1 MQQKTI
7 LVSIAILLIIGSGIA
22 WKLSNSEPS
31 PRITNFEECVA
42 AGSPVMESY
51 PRQCRANRQTF
62 VEEQKPTPCRDE
74 ERNVDVCIEI
84 YEPVCAKV
92 NIQCITTP
100 CDPIRETISNACHA
114 CRNPLVE
121 SYTAG
126 PCQN

>member
-1 MQQKTI
+1 MKEQTLRI
-7 LVSIAILLIIGSGIA
+7 IIGVVAVFVITLIFFTLPA
-22 WKLSNSEPS
+22 QQNTPS
-31 PRITNFEECVA
+31 NFEECVA
-42 AGSPVMESY
+42 AGGPVMESY
-51 PRQCRANRQTF
+51 PRQCRANGQTF

-100 CDPIRETISNACHA
+100 CDPVQETISNACHA